1 MAAADGAPTQAKPPQ
16 ETDPMS
22 TNIGIILALALGSIV
37 LFSTIFLVM
46 LLQMR
51 SRWDQL
57 GDPKQTQDKPD
68 H

>member
-1 MAAADGAPTQAKPPQ
+1 
-16 ETDPMS
+16 MS
-22 TNIGIILALALGSIV
+22 TNVGVILALALGSIV
-37 LFSTIFLVM
+37 LFSTIFLVV

-57 GDPKQTQDKPD
+57 GDPKQPQDRPD

>member
-1 MAAADGAPTQAKPPQ
+1 
-16 ETDPMS
+16 MS
-22 TNIGIILALALGSIV
+22 TNVGIILALAFGSIA
-37 LFSTIFLVM
+37 LFSTIFLVV

-57 GDPKQTQDKPD
+57 GDPKQPQDQPD

>member
-1 MAAADGAPTQAKPPQ
+1 
-16 ETDPMS
+16 MS

-37 LFSTIFLVM
+37 LFSTIFLVV

-57 GDPKQTQDKPD
+57 GDPKQTPDKPD